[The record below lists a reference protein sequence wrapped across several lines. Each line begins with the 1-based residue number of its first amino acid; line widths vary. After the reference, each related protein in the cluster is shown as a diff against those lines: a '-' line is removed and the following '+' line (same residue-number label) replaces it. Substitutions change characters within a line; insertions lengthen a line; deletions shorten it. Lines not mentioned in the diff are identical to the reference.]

1 MAQWALAW
9 CLKSP
14 AVQCVIP
21 GCKSAEQVASNAA
34 AADLD
39 LVSVK
44 HPWALE

>member
-1 MAQWALAW
+1 MARWALAW

-21 GCKSAEQVASNAA
+21 GCKSAQQVEDNAL

-39 LVSVK
+39 LVDPR
-44 HPWALE
+44 HPWAA